1 MTTGDS
7 TVGIIANP
15 AAGKDIRRLVA
26 HGRFVSNPEKV
37 NILRRVLVGLEATG
51 VKRVIFMPYVGMLGS
66 GAISNNSL
74 SLSVEFLDMPV
85 FNDEIDSTRA
95 ASRMRDMGVGCLIT
109 LGGDGTN
116 RLVAKESLNVPIV
129 PISTG
134 TNNVF
139 PKMIEGTVAGLAAGV
154 VASRVVNLDKVVTTA
169 PKLDVY
175 VDGEF
180 KDIALVDIAV
190 TREQFVGS
198 RAVWNM
204 GTIHEVFLA
213 RTDSDAIGLSS
224 IGGRLPVPLGEG
236 VQVVL
241 GDGDIVVNAP
251 VAPGSVTSVP
261 IQDWWPMKPDARYD
275 VGLTPSTIA
284 FDGERSFTLRKDES
298 ATVTLSLDGPR
309 VVSVEKALRMAT
321 LLGVFTEAKK

>member
-1 MTTGDS
+1 M
-7 TVGIIANP
+7 A
-15 AAGKDIRRLVA
+15 
-26 HGRFVSNPEKV
+26 
-37 NILRRVLVGLEATG
+37 
-51 VKRVIFMPYVGMLGS
+51 
-66 GAISNNSL
+66 
-74 SLSVEFLDMPV
+74 LSVEFLDMPV

-95 ASRMRDMGVGCLIT
+95 AGRMRDMGVGCLIT

-139 PKMIEGTVAGLAAGV
+139 PQMIEGTVAGLAAGV

-169 PKLDVY
+169 PKLDVS

-213 RTDSDAIGLSS
+213 RTDSDSIGLSS
-224 IGGRLPVPLGEG
+224 IGGRLPVPFGEG
-236 VQVVL
+236 VQVML
-241 GDGDIVVNAP
+241 GDGNIVVNAP
-251 VAPGSVTSVP
+251 VAPGSVSHVP
-261 IQDWWPMKPDARYD
+261 IRDWWPMKPGTQYD
-275 VGLTPSTIA
+275 VGLKPSTI
-284 FDGERSFTLRKDES
+284 
-298 ATVTLSLDGPR
+298 
-309 VVSVEKALRMAT
+309 
-321 LLGVFTEAKK
+321 

>member
-1 MTTGDS
+1 MSTGS
-7 TVGIIANP
+7 SVGIIANP

-26 HGRFVSNPEKV
+26 HGRFVSNPEKI
-37 NILRRVLVGLEATG
+37 NFLRRVLVGLEAAG
-51 VKRVIFMPYVGMLGS
+51 VERVIFMPDVGMLGS

-74 SLSVEFLDMPV
+74 ALSVEFLDMPV

-95 ASRMRDMGVGCLIT
+95 AGRMRDMGVGCLIT

-116 RLVAKESLNVPIV
+116 RLVAKESLNVPNV

-139 PKMIEGTVAGLAAGV
+139 PQMIEGTVAGLAAGV

-169 PKLDVY
+169 PKLDVS

-213 RTDSDAIGLSS
+213 RTDSDSIGLSS
-224 IGGRLPVPLGEG
+224 IGGRLPVPFGEG
-236 VQVVL
+236 VQVML
-241 GDGDIVVNAP
+241 GDGNIVVNAP
-251 VAPGSVTSVP
+251 VAPGSVSHVP
-261 IQDWWPMKPDARYD
+261 IRDWWPMKPGTQYD
-275 VGLTPSTIA
+275 VGLKPSTIA

-298 ATVTLSLDGPR
+298 ATVTLSLDGPK

-321 LLGVFTEAKK
+321 LAGVFTEGNK